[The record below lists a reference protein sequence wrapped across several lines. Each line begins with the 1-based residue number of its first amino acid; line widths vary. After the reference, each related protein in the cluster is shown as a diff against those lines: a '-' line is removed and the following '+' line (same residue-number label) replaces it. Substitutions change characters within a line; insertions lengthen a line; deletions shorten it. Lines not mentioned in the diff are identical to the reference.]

1 VVLELVSLLVSV
13 LVCGG
18 VVALVVYVRR
28 AVATLEY
35 IAWVVAGLEEVSPEG
50 RSQGSGSGEVLV
62 FRRE

>member
-1 VVLELVSLLVSV
+1 MVLELVSLLVLV

-28 AVATLEY
+28 GVATLEY
-35 IAWVVAGLEEVSPEG
+35 IAWVVAGLDEVEPAP
-50 RSQGSGSGEVLV
+50 RSGESGEVLV